1 VRAVFMGTPA
11 FAATSLAALL
21 NAGIEVAGVITQPDR
36 PAGRG
41 QQPASSPVKKLALDR
56 GLPVFQPLRIKHP
69 EAIAQ
74 VEDLAPDLIV
84 VVGYG
89 QIIPRAVFGRPH
101 LGTVNVH
108 ASLLPKYRGAAPIQ
122 WAIANGETVT
132 GVTLMQIDEGLDT
145 GDILAAREAPIA
157 PEETAPELGE
167 RLARLGAE
175 LLLETLPALEG
186 GRITPRQQDPAL
198 ATYAPVLKKDDGRI
212 DWHLDARQIANRV
225 RGFDPW
231 PGGYT
236 TFRGHLLHLRRV
248 RPIDGPAAEPG
259 TLAVEGHTLRAACGR
274 GWLELL
280 ELQPEGKKRMTAPDF
295 INGRRPVSGEKLGV

>member
-1 VRAVFMGTPA
+1 MGTPA
-11 FAATSLAALL
+11 FAVTSLAALL
-21 NAGIEVAGVITQPDR
+21 DAGVEVSGVFTQPDR

-41 QQPASSPVKKLALDR
+41 QQPVSSPVKKLALER

-69 EAIAQ
+69 DAIAQ
-74 VEDLAPDLIV
+74 VDALAPDVIV

-89 QIIPRAVFGRPH
+89 QIIPRAVFGRPR

-122 WAIANGETVT
+122 WAIASGETVT
-132 GVTLMQIDEGLDT
+132 GVTIMQIDEGLDA
-145 GDILAAREAPIA
+145 GDILAEREVAIG
-157 PEETAPELGE
+157 PEETASELGE
-167 RLARLGAE
+167 RLAHLGAE
-175 LLLETLPALEG
+175 LLVEILPALEAG
-186 GRITPRQQDPAL
+186 HHTPRPQDPAL
-198 ATYAPVLKKDDGRI
+198 ATYAPVLKKEDGRVN
-212 DWHLDARQIANRV
+212 WSLDARPIANRV

-231 PGGYT
+231 PGVYT

-259 TLAVEGHTLRAACGR
+259 TLAIEGRTVRAACGQ

-280 ELQPEGKKRMTAPDF
+280 DLQPEGKKRMTAHEF

>member
-1 VRAVFMGTPA
+1 MGTPA

-21 NAGIEVAGVITQPDR
+21 DAGVEVPGVITQPDR

-41 QQPASSPVKKLALDR
+41 QQPASSPVKKLALER

-74 VEDLAPDLIV
+74 VEALAPDVIV

-89 QIIPRAVFGRPH
+89 QIIPHAVFGRPR
-101 LGTVNVH
+101 LGSVNVH

-145 GDILAAREAPIA
+145 GDLLAAREVPIG
-157 PEETAPELGE
+157 PDETAPELGE
-167 RLARLGAE
+167 RLAHLGAG
-175 LLLETLPALEG
+175 LLVETLPALEAG
-186 GRITPRQQDPAL
+186 HITARPQDPAL
-198 ATYAPVLKKDDGRI
+198 ATYAPVLKKEDGRM
-212 DWHLDARQIANRV
+212 DWHLDARQIANRI

-236 TFRGHLLHLRRV
+236 TFRGNLLHLRRV
-248 RPIDGPAAEPG
+248 RPADGPAAEPG
-259 TLAVEGHTLRAACGR
+259 TLAVEGRTLRAACGQ

-280 ELQPEGKKRMTAPDF
+280 DLQPEGKKRMTASEF